1 VNNRE
6 DGTIYL
12 WDLGKFSN
20 RYYIIKDLLD
30 RYFET
35 NEIPVLTENE
45 DPFWDPPEPLLI
57 GYGFLKLL
65 GLAYLMDTP
74 NDLILVGDNG
84 ACGTLKVNLI
94 PTDESGT
101 KNLGKE
107 MDEEGEIIDDP

>member
-1 VNNRE
+1 M
-6 DGTIYL
+6 
-12 WDLGKFSN
+12 
-20 RYYIIKDLLD
+20 LD

-94 PTDESGT
+94 PTDETGT